1 MDSDETRPAATAD
14 PAETKRR
21 LTSEISELEGAIA
34 MVASGSASAAVAQL
48 GAAERAPRP
57 KLSKEAYRRRK
68 SQLDEDLAHLN
79 ARKRQLEEALQDPS
93 VHGNFVE
100 LRRVSGDGNL

>member
-34 MVASGSASAAVAQL
+34 MVASGSASRITLTGLKFGEELSRRFQ
-48 GAAERAPRP
+48 AEAH
-57 KLSKEAYRRRK
+57 SKGLHLEPIIWPEDAGCDLIVRRI
-68 SQLDEDLAHLN
+68 DE
-79 ARKRQLEEALQDPS
+79 
-93 VHGNFVE
+93 
-100 LRRVSGDGNL
+100 

>member
-34 MVASGSASAAVAQL
+34 MVASGSASRITLSGLKFGEELSRRFQ
-48 GAAERAPRP
+48 AEAH
-57 KLSKEAYRRRK
+57 SKG
-68 SQLDEDLAHLN
+68 L
-79 ARKRQLEEALQDPS
+79 QLEPIIWPEDAGCDLI
-93 VHGNFVE
+93 V
-100 LRRVSGDGNL
+100 RRIDE